1 MSEPIKSQIIS
12 RRRIFLLAAIAAFAV
27 PATMLPMSNAG
38 AQQAGDQ
45 APADQTP
52 PKPAEKK
59 KKKKKKKLHRGHQ
72 PLQRAVRRHHQNSSS
87 TRVVA
92 RRPPPGRISFSR
104 AWGSGGGPQSHLCRC
119 GYRLRCLCMSVDAA
133 SSENRP
139 AAVHRRIVMRFIVSL
154 AGVLTAIG
162 VGPLR
167 SSQLRER

>member
-59 KKKKKKKLHRGHQ
+59 KKEEEK
-72 PLQRAVRRHHQNSSS
+72 SY
-87 TRVVA
+87 T
-92 RRPPPGRISFSR
+92 
-104 AWGSGGGPQSHLCRC
+104 GGTNR
-119 GYRLRCLCMSVDAA
+119 
-133 SSENRP
+133 SSEQSAGTTKTAVAPGSSPGVPRRVGSPFHEPGGVVEGHNP
-139 AAVHRRIVMRFIVSL
+139 TSVGAAT
-154 AGVLTAIG
+154 G
-162 VGPLR
+162 
-167 SSQLRER
+167 